1 MNTVLETRL
10 RLIVCAVAL
19 VFAATYTV
27 TALGFRQLAMYAPL
41 AVGAGMTALLTLALA
56 REAVRLVRL
65 RRGEDITFGRSFETA
80 SDAGEIELSKQS
92 LLCSVKYVGWTVC
105 LVAAIAVAGI
115 YVAAA
120 IFLVLLLHFD
130 ARLRWRTT
138 LYITIGTLALI
149 GALQLVAGIR
159 WPMGLLG

>member
-1 MNTVLETRL
+1 MNAVLETRL

-19 VFAATYTV
+19 IFAATYTG

-41 AVGAGMTALLTLALA
+41 AVGAAMTLLLALA
-56 REAVRLVRL
+56 VARESLRLRSL
-65 RRGEDITFGRSFETA
+65 RRGDETTFGRSFETA
-80 SDAGEIELSKQS
+80 SDAGEVEVNGPT
-92 LLCSVKYVGWTVC
+92 LLLVAKYVGWTFC

-120 IFLVLLLHFD
+120 TFLLLVIRFD
-130 ARLRWRTT
+130 AGMRWRTS

-149 GALQLVAGIR
+149 GALQLLAGIR
-159 WPMGLLG
+159 WPMGLFG